1 MAKADDDA
9 PAELRCVRCRR
20 PVVRSRD
27 EYDVFEKMHWVCF
40 HYEFEHGDYD
50 VDAACRDPACPSRM
64 IDEEPPT
71 DWLTEHGITR

>member
-1 MAKADDDA
+1 MAESEDDA
-9 PAELRCVRCRR
+9 LAELCCVRCGR
-20 PVVRSRD
+20 PVIRSLD
-27 EYDVFEKMHWVCF
+27 AYNVFEKMHWVCF

-64 IDEEPPT
+64 IDEAPPT